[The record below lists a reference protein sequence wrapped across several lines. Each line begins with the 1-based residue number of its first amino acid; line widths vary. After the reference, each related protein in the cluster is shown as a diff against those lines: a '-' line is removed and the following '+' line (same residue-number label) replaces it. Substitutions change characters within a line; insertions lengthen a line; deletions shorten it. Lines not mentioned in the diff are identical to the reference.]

1 MKRGFSTA
9 GRGGKWQVHKGEMEH
24 SSGNNI
30 IGYPGNYMGVCQER
44 QPSAKSEKQDIP
56 GVPDRYFCGH
66 AEQYPVYFY
75 AVRLYSG
82 ACLGYMGNH
91 HHILYTDTSYGAGV
105 LSLCG
110 FRFV

>member
-66 AEQYPVYFY
+66 A
-75 AVRLYSG
+75 AVS
-82 ACLGYMGNH
+82 
-91 HHILYTDTSYGAGV
+91 YTHLNLTKEAKIRQEEPEYV
-105 LSLCG
+105 
-110 FRFV
+110 